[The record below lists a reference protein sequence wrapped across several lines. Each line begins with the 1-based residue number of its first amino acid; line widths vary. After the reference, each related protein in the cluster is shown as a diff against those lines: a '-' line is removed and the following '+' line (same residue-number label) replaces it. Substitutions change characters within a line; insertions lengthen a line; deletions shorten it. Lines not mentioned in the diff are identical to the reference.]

1 MGAGARLEPIEVRL
15 SGSGGQGLQLSARIL
30 AEALVL
36 EGRSVAQS
44 QHFEPTSRG
53 GVSRS
58 DLVIGDGP
66 IAYPLV
72 TALDR
77 LLVLDQIAVAVSAH
91 LLKSGASVLVDSA
104 RVPSP
109 PAGEVSVCALPLCE
123 TARAL
128 GNERV
133 ANVVA
138 LGALAGAG
146 GLCTESALERAVRA
160 LVPRKFLD
168 LNLEA
173 LAAGRRLAS

>member
-1 MGAGARLEPIEVRL
+1 VSASEPIEVRL

-30 AEALVL
+30 AEAFVL
-36 EGRSVAQS
+36 EGRTVAQS
-44 QHFEPTSRG
+44 QSFEPTSRG

-58 DLVIGDGP
+58 DLVVGDGP

-72 TALDR
+72 TALDH

-91 LLKSGASVLVDSA
+91 LLKRGASVLVDNE

-138 LGALAGAG
+138 LGALAG
-146 GLCTESALERAVRA
+146 GLCADAALERAVRA
-160 LVPRKFLD
+160 LVPRKFVD